1 MAWQEFVNGE
11 MYNLVIILGKEE
23 GTSYNKTAELVNQML
38 IDQLDEVQSAIIE
51 LRTLSQNNNDITP
64 SQIAAI
70 EQYII
75 ACTGFI
81 SSTHEYHAESARF
94 QLWFYMDSNPTL
106 ELNSMGLYG
115 LGPEQQPNPM
125 GFKDI
130 FKV

>member
-1 MAWQEFVNGE
+1 VNGE

-23 GTSYNKTAELVNQML
+23 RSSHNKTAELVNQML
-38 IDQLDEVQSAIIE
+38 IDQLGEVQSAIIE

-75 ACTGFI
+75 ACTAFI

-94 QLWFYMDSNPTL
+94 QL
-106 ELNSMGLYG
+106 
-115 LGPEQQPNPM
+115 
-125 GFKDI
+125 
-130 FKV
+130 